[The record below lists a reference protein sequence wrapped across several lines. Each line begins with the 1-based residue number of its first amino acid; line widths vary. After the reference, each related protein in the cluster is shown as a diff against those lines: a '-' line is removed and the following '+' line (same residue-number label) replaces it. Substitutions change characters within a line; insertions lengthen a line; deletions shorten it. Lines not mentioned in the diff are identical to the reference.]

1 MKKCSLFILLIL
13 TSILLSGCGKD
24 YKSAVYEYN
33 NTVIQ
38 VNKTLKEYYKS
49 LYDVNRNLYFQ
60 NKFQNKAE
68 KISFED
74 IENPENVRITVVNER
89 DLNIRIEAIDTLAL
103 YSNYLAQIYNDD
115 LKNLTSSTIDTM
127 VNDIVNYSS
136 NNNGLNEKYSQVI
149 VTMPSAIFNK
159 FVDKRR
165 YRILKKYVN
174 ATNDT
179 IVELISILDD
189 ETINILQNNIELRA
203 KELLKDQIIY
213 YNRYLAK
220 KENDNS
226 IETLRKIQL
235 KEIQEN
241 YIYYDNIRKS
251 NPQNIIKSMLKA
263 QNELYD
269 FVNNKTKS
277 EFNLLKTVQ
286 EIQKS
291 VYVINKFLP

>member
-1 MKKCSLFILLIL
+1 MKKCSLFIILLL
-13 TSILLSGCGKD
+13 TCMLLSGCGKN

-49 LYDVNRNLYFQ
+49 LYEVNRTLYFQ
-60 NKFQNKAE
+60 SKFQNKAE
-68 KISFED
+68 KISLED
-74 IENPENVRITVVNER
+74 IEKPEYVKITVINES
-89 DLNIRIEAIDTLAL
+89 DLNSRIEAIDTLML
-103 YSNYLAQIYNDD
+103 YSNYLVQIYNDD
-115 LKNLTSSTIDTM
+115 LKNLTSSTIDAM
-127 VNDIVNYSS
+127 VNDIVKYSS
-136 NNNGLNEKYSQVI
+136 NNLNEKYSQVI

-179 IVELISILDD
+179 IVELLSILDD
-189 ETINILQNNIELRA
+189 ETINVLQNNVELRA

-241 YIYYDNIRKS
+241 YTYYDNIRKS
-251 NPQNIIKSMLKA
+251 NPQYIIKSMLKA
-263 QNELYD
+263 QNELYN
-269 FVNNKTKS
+269 FVNNKKKG

-291 VYVINKFLP
+291 VSAINKFLP

>member
-1 MKKCSLFILLIL
+1 MKKCSLFILLLL
-13 TSILLSGCGKD
+13 TCMLLSGCGKN
-24 YKSAVYEYN
+24 YKSTVYEYN

-49 LYDVNRNLYFQ
+49 LYEVNRTLYFQ
-60 NKFQNKAE
+60 SKSRNKAE
-68 KISFED
+68 KISLED
-74 IENPENVRITVVNER
+74 IEKPENVKITVINER
-89 DLNIRIEAIDTLAL
+89 DLNIRIEAIDTLML
-103 YSNYLAQIYNDD
+103 YSNYLVQIYNDD
-115 LKNLTSSTIDTM
+115 LKNLTSSTIDAM
-127 VNDIVNYSS
+127 VNDIVKYSS
-136 NNNGLNEKYSQVI
+136 NNLNEKCSQVI
-149 VTMPSAIFNK
+149 VNMPSAIFNK

-179 IVELISILDD
+179 IVELLSILDD
-189 ETINILQNNIELRA
+189 ETINVLQNNVELRA

-241 YIYYDNIRKS
+241 YTYYDNIRKS
-251 NPQNIIKSMLKA
+251 NPQYIIKSMLKA
-263 QNELYD
+263 QNELYA
-269 FVNNKTKS
+269 FVNNKKNG
-277 EFNLLKTVQ
+277 EFSLLKTVQ
-286 EIQKS
+286 GIQKS
-291 VYVINKFLP
+291 VSAINKFLP